1 MGGGAVTSGLRTYI
15 GNTRDVGRG
24 GVEGE
29 ESVMDREERVERQ
42 GTSAQHFDRVS
53 QCCQSEW
60 ALQSESALQ
69 SQWPQQLQW
78 AKCQKTPPLP
88 TADIRKCI
96 SHYPEEALS

>member
-1 MGGGAVTSGLRTYI
+1 MRGKFDTSKLKRAMREKTQGI

-78 AKCQKTPPLP
+78 AKCQKTHPLP

-96 SHYPEEALS
+96 S